1 VAVSTNSGR
10 EPPRRT
16 GRVVATATRTERGAR
31 VMASPPRVWAALV
44 TVYVVWGSTYLAIRE
59 AVRTIPPFLMASAR
73 YLVAGGI
80 LFALTAPRGDREA
93 DRLGARQWI
102 AAAIVGGL
110 LCAGGNGVV
119 SWAEQRIP
127 SGIAALLVATV
138 PLWMVTVGRL
148 GFGLRITAREVLGVV
163 VGFGGIF
170 LLVGGV
176 GGGGRGFNLAG
187 MLAVVV
193 AALCW
198 GSGSVYSKRAALPK
212 RAMVSTA
219 MQMLAGGTIALV
231 VGAAT
236 GEFGDLHPSH
246 ISLASILGLAWLIV
260 PGSLIAFSA
269 YVWLLQNARI
279 SLVSTYA
286 YVNPVVAVFLGW
298 ALLSE
303 RVTVT
308 TLLAGA
314 VILAAV
320 ALIVTARP
328 AVQKRPAP
336 DPCAETLDEESVPA

>member
-1 VAVSTNSGR
+1 MSTESGR
-10 EPPRRT
+10 EPRGPT
-16 GRVVATATRTERGAR
+16 GRTTAAAADRAARSQATPA
-31 VMASPPRVWAALV
+31 RVWAALI

-93 DRLGARQWI
+93 DRLGARQWM

-110 LCAGGNGVV
+110 LCAGGNGMV

-138 PLWMVTVGRL
+138 PLWMVAVGRL
-148 GFGLRITAREVLGVV
+148 GFGMRITAREALGVV
-163 VGFGGIF
+163 IGFGGIF

-176 GGGGRGFNLAG
+176 GSGGRSFNLAR

-198 GSGSVYSKRAALPK
+198 GTGSVYSKRAALPK
-212 RAMVSTA
+212 RALVSTA
-219 MQMLAGGTIALV
+219 MQMLAGGAIALV
-231 VGAAT
+231 VGAVT
-236 GEFGDLHPSH
+236 GEFGDLHPSQ
-246 ISLASILGLAWLIV
+246 ISLPSILGLVWLIV

-303 RVTVT
+303 PVTGT

-328 AVQKRPAP
+328 AAQKPPAP
-336 DPCAETLDEESVPA
+336 DPGAEGLSEEGHEHIPA

>member
-1 VAVSTNSGR
+1 
-10 EPPRRT
+10 
-16 GRVVATATRTERGAR
+16 
-31 VMASPPRVWAALV
+31 
-44 TVYVVWGSTYLAIRE
+44 
-59 AVRTIPPFLMASAR
+59 
-73 YLVAGGI
+73 
-80 LFALTAPRGDREA
+80 
-93 DRLGARQWI
+93 
-102 AAAIVGGL
+102 VGGL
-110 LCAGGNGVV
+110 VCVGGNGLV

-127 SGIAALLVATV
+127 SGVAALLVATV

-148 GFGLRITAREVLGVV
+148 GFGLRITVREVLGVV
-163 VGFGGIF
+163 IGFGGIF

-176 GGGGRGFNLAG
+176 GGGRSFNLAG
-187 MLAVVV
+187 MLAVLV

-198 GSGSVYSKRAALPK
+198 GTGSVYSKRAALPR
-212 RAMVSTA
+212 RALVSTA
-219 MQMLAGGTIALV
+219 MQMLAGGAIALV

-236 GEFGDLHPSH
+236 GEFADLHPTS
-246 ISLASILGLAWLIV
+246 ISLASVLGLTWLIV

-303 RVTVT
+303 PVTGT

-328 AVQKRPAP
+328 GAPERAAP
-336 DPCAETLDEESVPA
+336 DPEAETLDDEESVPA